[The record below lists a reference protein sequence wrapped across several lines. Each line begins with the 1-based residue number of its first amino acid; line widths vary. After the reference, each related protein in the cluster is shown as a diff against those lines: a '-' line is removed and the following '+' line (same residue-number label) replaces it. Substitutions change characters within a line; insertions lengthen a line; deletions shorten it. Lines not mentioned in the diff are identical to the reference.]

1 MTYDQIE
8 MLAAI
13 VEKGSFKAASES
25 LHKSQPSLSV
35 GIKKMEE
42 EFGISIFDRSDYRP
56 TLTDQG
62 KVFYKWAQESLESF
76 RNLETIAREMG
87 THEREPR
94 ITLAIDPLIE
104 FEEIRPVFETCLGPL
119 NPTELTLR
127 SEILGKGLQLLLEGE
142 VDFSLAPQL
151 KIHDQIESFF
161 FKKVEMIPVAAR
173 AIAKNYR
180 SYPQVVVTAPD
191 SQGELSK
198 GPRCYVT
205 DHAMKCKLILSGYGW
220 GRLALHEIEGEK
232 KLVRIQDPV
241 VKPFKLDLYF
251 MRNKNKTM
259 GPQAKLIWK
268 NIRISC

>member
-13 VEKGSFKAASES
+13 VDKGSFKAASEA

-35 GIKKMEE
+35 GIKKIEE
-42 EFGISIFDRSDYRP
+42 EFGITIFDRSDYRP
-56 TLTDQG
+56 RLTDQG

-87 THEREPR
+87 NHDREPK

-104 FEEIRPVFETCLGPL
+104 FEEIRPVFETCMGPR

-127 SEILGKGLQLLLEGE
+127 SEILGKGMQLLLDGE
-142 VDFSLAPQL
+142 VDFALAPQM
-151 KIHDQIESFF
+151 KTNDQIEAFF
-161 FKKVEMIPVAAR
+161 FKKVEMIPVAAKT
-173 AIAKNYR
+173 IAKNYR
-180 SYPQVVVTAPD
+180 SYPQVVVIAPE
-191 SQGELSK
+191 SQGELTK

-205 DHAMKCKLILSGYGW
+205 DHAMKMKLILSGYGW
-220 GRLALHEIEGEK
+220 GRLAAHEIEGEK
-232 KLVRIQDPV
+232 KLVKIQDPV

-251 MRNKNKTM
+251 MRNKNRPM
-259 GPQAKLIWK
+259 GPQAKIIWK
-268 NIRISC
+268 NLKK